1 MNRNVK
7 LAIVAVLLVALGGGG
22 LYVLYKGYKKYR
34 PDKPKEV
41 RYGGTLGEAPEG
53 FDVEGFK
60 KSLLADDLLEQVIVK
75 HDLVKAWGMDDVAA
89 AKSRIRQKFTVEH
102 DGAMVKVAYQD
113 KNKEIALG
121 VMQSIM
127 KIYYQ
132 KMKAAKDQ

>member
-1 MNRNVK
+1 M
-7 LAIVAVLLVALGGGG
+7 VALGGGG
-22 LYVLYKGYKKYR
+22 IYALYTGYKKFR
-34 PDKPKEV
+34 SEKTKEV

-60 KSLLADDLLEQVIVK
+60 KSILEDDLLEQVIDK
-75 HDLVKAWGMDDVAA
+75 HDLMNAWGMDDISA
-89 AKSRIRQKFTVEH
+89 AKDRIREKFTIGL
-102 DGAMVKVAYQD
+102 DGTEVKVAYQD

-132 KMKAAKDQ
+132 KMRAANDQ